1 MNMSTKNKSILG
13 GLVAI
18 VGCAGIANAQTI
30 EKRVVAKLAKQEAS
44 AFAGNG
50 RAPGVQVASEDG
62 RHVALLRTTGGA
74 MWLEL
79 DGKTSKKWEE
89 IGGMALEPDGNS
101 SIDKLR
107 LSPDGS
113 RAAYVAREG
122 QSIFLIVGDQSTAI
136 EPERIVNA
144 GWFSFSPDGSRY
156 VMVVKGGNANSWVV
170 TDGKKS
176 GPYGDV
182 KHVTFSGDGK
192 HVAFVALDSY
202 EYNKRAGMKVVFDGK
217 ESPGYASASDLRMS
231 HDGSRFAYVS
241 QAHFKEQPEG
251 FRVVV
256 DGKPSAQAF
265 HIVKALQISAN
276 GKRLAFYG
284 APTTDGM
291 NFDRHQLYIDGKPGK
306 AYKFIQELKLSPDGS
321 RWAAR
326 VNIPIAGHDVMRAT
340 YVIDGKETR
349 SMDEVGLPETIFWT
363 SDSKRVAI
371 EGLTSLLENGT
382 ENPAE
387 DSAQGRGVRVGPNGS
402 YAYHT
407 KADDNIVRMFVNGKK
422 GPDLTMVEADSLV
435 FSPDGKDAVYWGT
448 DLSGKFMLITNGK
461 TYPGVGRPDGFVITK
476 SKERIKGLWSPDGK
490 HYATTVQ
497 RDLIVDGR
505 VAGQCL
511 HGFNPAFSPDSN
523 HFAVACP
530 VNNGRKQEFAISLDG
545 KNVLQTEAVFLEPRN
560 TVQFGAD
567 NVLETY
573 ALIDTDLTALRI
585 TPDKG
590 GIAQIGSGKA
600 QAGESKSGSSAS
612 APTQTTVAGETVPV
626 PAVPNAAEK
635 AKKKA
640 EDVIKKL
647 PGIFK
652 KKKEE

>member
-1 MNMSTKNKSILG
+1 MKNKSTLG
-13 GLVAI
+13 SLVAI
-18 VGCAGIANAQTI
+18 VICTGIANAQNI
-30 EKRVVAKLAKQEAS
+30 EKRAVAKLTTQEAQ

-62 RHVALLRTTGGA
+62 RHVALLRTTGGS
-74 MWLEL
+74 MWLEH

-89 IGGMALEPDGNS
+89 IGAFALKPDGNS
-101 SIDKLR
+101 GVDKLR

-122 QSIFLIVGDQSTAI
+122 QSIFLIVGDQSTPI
-136 EPERIVNA
+136 EPSAIGNS

-156 VMVVKGGNANSWVV
+156 LMVVENGNAINWVV
-170 TDGKKS
+170 LDGKKL

-217 ESPGYASASDLRMS
+217 ESPGYATASDLRMS

-241 QAHFKEQPEG
+241 QALFKDQPEG
-251 FRVVV
+251 VRVVV
-256 DGKPSAQAF
+256 DGKPSPQPYAF
-265 HIVKALQISAN
+265 VKSLQISPN
-276 GKRLAFYG
+276 GKRVAFIG
-284 APTTDGM
+284 APTLDGVG
-291 NFDRHQLYIDGKPGK
+291 FGEQRVYLDGKPGK
-306 AYKFIQELKLSPDGS
+306 TYQTIQELKLSPDGS

-349 SMDEVGLPETIFWT
+349 SLDEVGMAETIFWT

-387 DSAQGRGVRVGPNGS
+387 DSAQGHGVRVGPNGS
-402 YAYHT
+402 YAYQT

-422 GPDLTMVEADSLV
+422 GPDLTMAEADSLV
-435 FSPDGKDAVYWGT
+435 FSPDGKDVAYWGT

-461 TYPGVGRPDGFVITK
+461 TYPGVGRPDGFLITK

-490 HYATTVQ
+490 HYATIVQ
-497 RDLIVDGR
+497 RNLIVDGR
-505 VAGQCL
+505 VAGDCL

-523 HFAVACP
+523 HFAVACQ
-530 VNNGRKQEFAISLDG
+530 VNSARKQEFAISLNG
-545 KNVLQTEAVFLEPRN
+545 QHVVKTEAVFLEPRN
-560 TVQFGAD
+560 TVRFGAD

-590 GIAQIGSGKA
+590 GIAQIGSGPGAAK
-600 QAGESKSGSSAS
+600 SAS
-612 APTQTTVAGETVPV
+612 TASEPTQTTVAGQTVPV
-626 PAVPNAAEK
+626 PETPNAAEK
-635 AKKKA
+635 ATEKA
-640 EDVIKKL
+640 KDALKKL
-647 PGIFK
+647 PGLFK
-652 KKKEE
+652 KKKNE